1 MNNVYIITLIPF
13 AYIKSFL
20 SFRSSGPVS
29 YGFASLENSAML
41 DTETICSVGSN
52 SDDSGPPSLQ
62 NEFETLQTVE
72 KSAET
77 DTLQQQNQATSP
89 QSDSSP
95 IVPNAPSNGLLYYFF
110 TYFQTQLYKFLHTF
124 WYLFFKENRICKF
137 LRTYRVLLLNLINT
151 FSNYYVFKEI
161 FW

>member
-1 MNNVYIITLIPF
+1 
-13 AYIKSFL
+13 
-20 SFRSSGPVS
+20 
-29 YGFASLENSAML
+29 ML

-62 NEFETLQTVE
+62 NEFESLHTVE

-95 IVPNAPSNGLLYYFF
+95 IVPNAPSNGLLYYFLN
-110 TYFQTQLYKFLHTF
+110 YLQTQLFAFYLKLPNLF
-124 WYLFFKENRICKF
+124 WNEKKLLQFVKAYGF
-137 LRTYRVLLLNLINT
+137 LLLNIWKSLSV
-151 FSNYYVFKEI
+151 FYVFGEI
-161 FW
+161 F